1 MKTTIQIDK
10 KLKEKIDTISAKY
23 DRTTPNQTLEF
34 ILNYLE
40 RNDIDLNIELKN
52 ELYQNLKK
60 FDKDLENKFKLVN
73 NSTERIIKIIRRY
86 EIDYFSKI
94 AEINNEH
101 LRENIYKNEI
111 DISIVKD
118 FFDKII
124 IEESQVTGQKK
135 FILKVTDEEYM
146 KFWEMIR

>member
-10 KLKEKIDTISAKY
+10 SLKSKINEIGAKY
-23 DRTTPNQTLEF
+23 NCSTPNQILEL
-34 ILNYLE
+34 IINYSI
-40 RNDIDLNIELKN
+40 RNELDFNVEIKN
-52 ELYQNLKK
+52 EVYHSLLS
-60 FDKDLENKFKLVN
+60 FDKKMNKNYENIQKID
-73 NSTERIIKIIRRY
+73 ERIIKILRRF

-94 AEINNEH
+94 AEINNEK

-118 FFDKII
+118 FFEKII

-135 FILKVTDEEYM
+135 FILKVTNEEYM
-146 KFWEMIR
+146 KFWDIIR

>member
-1 MKTTIQIDK
+1 MNKNYENIQ
-10 KLKEKIDTISAKY
+10 KID
-23 DRTTPNQTLEF
+23 
-34 ILNYLE
+34 
-40 RNDIDLNIELKN
+40 
-52 ELYQNLKK
+52 
-60 FDKDLENKFKLVN
+60 
-73 NSTERIIKIIRRY
+73 ERIIKILRRF

>member
-135 FILKVTDEEYM
+135 FILKVTDEEYI
-146 KFWEMIR
+146 KFWEIIR

>member
-52 ELYQNLKK
+52 VLYQNLKK

>member
-10 KLKEKIDTISAKY
+10 TLKERIDMISKEY
-23 DRTTPNQTLEF
+23 NRNTPNQTLEL
-34 ILNYLE
+34 IINYLN
-40 RNDIDLNIELKN
+40 RNEIDLNIELKN

-118 FFDKII
+118 FFEKII

-135 FILKVTDEEYM
+135 FILKVTDEEYI
-146 KFWEMIR
+146 KFWEIIR